1 MQPIYRG
8 LLLRLRLTYIYIKS
22 KINKGEKITIKGI
35 KDFVNE
41 EISKLKNRMN
51 NIESEMPN
59 ILKEDQNNLL

>member
-8 LLLRLRLTYIYIKS
+8 LLLRLKLTHIYIKS

-41 EISKLKNRMN
+41 EVLELKNKMN

-59 ILKEDQNNLL
+59 ILEKDKNNLI

>member
-22 KINKGEKITIKGI
+22 KRNKGEKVRIKDI
-35 KDFVNE
+35 RDFVNE
-41 EISKLKNRMN
+41 EVLELKNKMN

-59 ILKEDQNNLL
+59 ILEKDKNNLI